1 MAFRNN
7 GCCVNKHNNFNM
19 DFSMRSEDYL
29 TNIPEICEEYGMAKT
44 LLVRREMIH
53 LKHIFTEVFVR
64 KSVQTPFYK
73 LNMNY
78 GEYMEIMTRVIRK
91 IFHYSRNYKYNL
103 DGMVKESHNRFFPQ
117 IEMYKGL
124 DTVIALDFDGTIT
137 SNRFR
142 QLYDLC
148 IERCDKVFVVTANP
162 TVSEHWFINRGI
174 STPNRIYA
182 CKGKEKK
189 IRQLIELQKK
199 HDQVFY
205 VDNEVEYLEMAWI
218 FGIKTFLY
226 RNGKIEYF
234 TMKTK

>member
-1 MAFRNN
+1 
-7 GCCVNKHNNFNM
+7 
-19 DFSMRSEDYL
+19 MRSENYL
-29 TNIPEICEEYGMAKT
+29 TNIPEICEEYGVTKS

-53 LKHIFTEVFVR
+53 IKHIFTEIFVR
-64 KSVQTPFYK
+64 KTVQISDHK
-73 LNMNY
+73 LNMNTE
-78 GEYMEIMTRVIRK
+78 EYMEIMTRVIRK

-103 DGMVKESHNRFFPQ
+103 DGVVKENHNKFFPQ
-117 IEMYKGL
+117 LEMYKGL
-124 DTVIALDFDGTIT
+124 DTVIALDFDGVCT
-137 SNRFR
+137 SNKFR

-162 TVSEHWFINRGI
+162 TVSEHWFINREI
-174 STPNRIYA
+174 STPNKIYA

-205 VDNEVEYLEMAWI
+205 VDNEVEYLEIAWI

-226 RNGKIEYF
+226 RNGKIKYF

>member
-1 MAFRNN
+1 
-7 GCCVNKHNNFNM
+7 
-19 DFSMRSEDYL
+19 MRSENYL
-29 TNIPEICEEYGMAKT
+29 TNIPEICEEYGIAKT
-44 LLVRREMIH
+44 LLVRRELIH
-53 LKHIFTEVFVR
+53 IKHIFTEVFVR
-64 KSVQTPFYK
+64 KSIQTPFYK

-91 IFHYSRNYKYNL
+91 IFHYSREYKYNL
-103 DGMVKESHNRFFPQ
+103 NGVVKESHNRFFPQ
-117 IEMYKGL
+117 LKMYKGL

-137 SNRFR
+137 SNKFG

-148 IERCDKVFVVTANP
+148 MKRCNKVFVVTANP
-162 TVSEHWFINRGI
+162 TVNDLYFSNRGYKI
-174 STPNRIYA
+174 PNKIYA

-226 RNGKIEYF
+226 KNGKIEYF

>member
-1 MAFRNN
+1 
-7 GCCVNKHNNFNM
+7 M
-19 DFSMRSEDYL
+19 DFQLDIMESGKYL
-29 TNIPEICEEYGMAKT
+29 TNIPEIYKENGIAKT

-53 LKHIFTEVFVR
+53 IKHILTEVFTK

-78 GEYMEIMTRVIRK
+78 GEYMEIMTRVMRK
-91 IFHYSRNYKYNL
+91 IFHYSRDYKYNL
-103 DGMVKESHNRFFPQ
+103 NGIVKGSHNRFFPQ
-117 IEMYKGL
+117 LEMYKGL

-137 SNRFR
+137 SSKFR

-162 TVSEHWFINRGI
+162 TVTAHWFINREI
-174 STPNRIYA
+174 STPNKIYA

-199 HDQVFY
+199 YDQVFY

-226 RNGKIEYF
+226 RDGKIEYF